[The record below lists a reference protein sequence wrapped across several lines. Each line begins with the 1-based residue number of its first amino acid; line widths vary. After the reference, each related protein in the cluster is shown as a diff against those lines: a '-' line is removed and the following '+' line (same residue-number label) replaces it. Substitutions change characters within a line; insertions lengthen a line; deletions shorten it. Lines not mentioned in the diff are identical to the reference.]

1 MLGSANA
8 CPAYTCIL
16 AKWDAMTVNK
26 DGSRPTIGI
35 LLVDDHAVVRAALR
49 MLIEKQPGMVVVGE
63 AGSTKDAI
71 AIAGR
76 EQPEIIVLD
85 LCLGEERGLDLI
97 PELIAVSEESKIIV
111 LTGVQDPEEH
121 HAAMRQGAMGV
132 VNKEM
137 PADMLLKAIERV
149 NAGELWLNR
158 HMTARL
164 VTGMRRD
171 LDAPKHGAEAPTQLT
186 NREHEIIS
194 LVAEGLK
201 NKQIADRLCISE
213 ATVRHHL
220 TSILKKLDVSDRLEL
235 LIYAYQNNLVS
246 IKRGNGSSKMASLPQ
261 ALGRS
266 LH

>member
-1 MLGSANA
+1 MAAHS
-8 CPAYTCIL
+8 
-16 AKWDAMTVNK
+16 

-63 AGSTKDAI
+63 ASCKAEAI
-71 AIAGR
+71 TIAAR
-76 EQPEIIVLD
+76 ELPEIIVLD
-85 LCLGEERGLDLI
+85 LCLGEESGVDMI
-97 PELIAVSEESKIIV
+97 PELIAVSEESKVVV
-111 LTGVQDPEEH
+111 LTGVRDPEEH

-132 VNKEM
+132 VNKETSV
-137 PADMLLKAIERV
+137 DMLLKAIERV
-149 NAGELWLNR
+149 HAGELWLNR
-158 HMTARL
+158 HMTAKL

-171 LDAPKHGAEAPTQLT
+171 LDTPKPAAAADPSAQLT
-186 NREHEIIS
+186 SREHEIIA

-246 IKRGNGSSKMASLPQ
+246 IKKGNGSSKLAGLPQ